1 MVPPDAASRRLAPRA
16 PGQCRLRSSRHPHH
30 GPHHRPTPA
39 AHRPG
44 RRLRGPGW
52 PASRLSRHPM
62 VQCPITPTLAA
73 PGRLTRVCHVRHN
86 FFLCS
91 YLRPAPRRLSKA
103 SRRPGCQLIYSVSW
117 EQGGQACSDLDCGHG
132 RCWIEEAHVT
142 ELTSL
147 PPEGPGGDRLDGW
160 PKTMRVF
167 AGSSRTR
174 RPAHLVRDRRR
185 LAVLLWVTNGPQAP
199 RVAGPALFDA
209 AHRVHARVED
219 GRNRA
224 AGRARLRQPAW

>member
-52 PASRLSRHPM
+52 PASRLPRHPM

-167 AGSSRTR
+167 ARREQPHQAASSPCSRPKTAGGTPVGDERPAGTKGGWAGLVRR
-174 RPAHLVRDRRR
+174 RPPGSCPGRRR
-185 LAVLLWVTNGPQAP
+185 P
-199 RVAGPALFDA
+199 
-209 AHRVHARVED
+209 
-219 GRNRA
+219 
-224 AGRARLRQPAW
+224 